1 MCLYKY
7 VKEIPLQPRISII
20 MLTFKQLMLCS
31 VDKLMG
37 ENTINNALRKMGY
50 DTKAEV
56 CDHGFHFMAC
66 SALVESGLW

>member
-1 MCLYKY
+1 
-7 VKEIPLQPRISII
+7 

-50 DTKAEV
+50 DTKTEV